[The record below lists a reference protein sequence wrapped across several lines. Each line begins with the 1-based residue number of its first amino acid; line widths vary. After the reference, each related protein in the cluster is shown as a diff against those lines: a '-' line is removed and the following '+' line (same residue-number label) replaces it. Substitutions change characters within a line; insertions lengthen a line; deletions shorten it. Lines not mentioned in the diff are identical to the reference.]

1 MRLISQNGA
10 MDIPYES
17 VSIYADMGSIYAK
30 SRVENNSVRIGLYS
44 SQNKALKVMKIIQET
59 YMNEFH
65 QLYFQL
71 PYEAEVK

>member
-1 MRLISQNGA
+1 MRLISQNGT

-44 SQNKALKVMKIIQET
+44 SQNKALKVMKMIQENYGGRYT
-59 YMNEFH
+59 S
-65 QLYFQL
+65 LYFKL